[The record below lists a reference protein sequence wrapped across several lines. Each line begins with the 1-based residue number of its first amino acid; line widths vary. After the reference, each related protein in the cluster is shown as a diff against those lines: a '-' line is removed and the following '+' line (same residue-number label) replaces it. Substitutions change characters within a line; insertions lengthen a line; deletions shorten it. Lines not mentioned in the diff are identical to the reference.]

1 MTQLVEKVTEPLKR
15 LGVDASYGAP
25 VEIDGATIVPVA
37 LVWFG
42 FGGGNGNMGAKSDAD
57 AEGEGFGG
65 GGVSVPI
72 GAYVTTSLGVRFQPN
87 LIALLAVGIPFV
99 LVAGHVLAKLVRAA
113 KK

>member
-15 LGVDASYGAP
+15 LGVEASYGAP
-25 VEIDGATIVPVA
+25 VDIDGATIVPVA

-42 FGGGNGNMGAKSDAD
+42 FGGGGGNMGEKAQSD

-65 GGVSVPI
+65 GGLSVPI

-87 LIALLAVGIPFV
+87 LIALVAVGIPFT
-99 LVAGHVLAKLVRAA
+99 LVAGHVLAKLVRAL